1 MGTIDLYDNNYYD
14 YETGDFPMLVTWISP
29 ENGEPRRRIL
39 RSEAESAEF
48 FSWFLWKYPDI
59 EYTLK

>member
-14 YETGDFPMLVTWISP
+14 YETGDFPMLVTLINQ
-29 ENGEPRRRIL
+29 EDGETRRRIL
-39 RSEAESAEF
+39 RSESDSSEF
-48 FSWFLWKYPDI
+48 FSWFLQKYPDI

>member
-1 MGTIDLYDNNYYD
+1 MGTIDLYDNYYD
-14 YETGDFPMLVTWISP
+14 YDTGDFPMLVTWISP
-29 ENGEPRRRIL
+29 ENGESRRRIL
-39 RSEAESAEF
+39 RSESESSEF